1 MTRREV
7 VWACVFVGLLWFAVR
22 EGLRQAD
29 RYATLTAQLA
39 TVTAQ
44 RDSAL
49 RAFRVDTVRVVEAVT
64 RWRTLRD
71 TLRLSDTVPVPV
83 ETVREIVRTCDS
95 LAFACEA
102 AKVSSGRVIRA
113 LTDERDLWKAK
124 ATPRKV
130 LGLFPAPQVTAGVG
144 ACLNQGISPTVSAGW
159 RIF

>member
-1 MTRREV
+1 MTRRDV
-7 VWACVFVGLLWFAVR
+7 VWNTVLVGVVWLAFWAVKR
-22 EGLRQAD
+22 EAAAN
-29 RYATLTAQLA
+29 ATLTAQIA

-113 LTDERDLWKAK
+113 LTEERDLWKAK